1 MYDLTNSE
9 RIENLEDNLA
19 MVEKLIKVSF
29 QGTAHELDEIAE
41 SIRLQ
46 QKVLDELTKILD
58 IHYDIIKKIDRKNLK
73 KLT

>member
-19 MVEKLIKVSF
+19 MIEKLIKVSF
-29 QGTAHELDEIAE
+29 QGTANELDELQEA
-41 SIRLQ
+41 IRLQ
-46 QKVLDELTKILD
+46 QKVIDELTKILD

-73 KLT
+73 NLT

>member
-19 MVEKLIKVSF
+19 MIEKLIKVSF
-29 QGTAHELDEIAE
+29 QGTAHELDELQE

-58 IHYDIIKKIDRKNLK
+58 IHYDIIKKIDRKNLR

>member
-73 KLT
+73 KLI

>member
-9 RIENLEDNLA
+9 RIENLEDNIA
-19 MVEKLIKVSF
+19 MIEKLIKVSF